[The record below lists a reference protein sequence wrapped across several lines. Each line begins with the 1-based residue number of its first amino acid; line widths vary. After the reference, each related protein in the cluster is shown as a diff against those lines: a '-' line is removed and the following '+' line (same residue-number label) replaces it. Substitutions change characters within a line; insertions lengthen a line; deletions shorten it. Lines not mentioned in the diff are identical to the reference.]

1 MRLEKRIALITGAGS
16 GIGRRLAMEAA
27 ARGMLVIL
35 CGRRGEALHE
45 TLAMMEPGGHVAL
58 PGDITDPTIR
68 VALARYINHWWG
80 RLDVLVNNA
89 GVVTVGPLLRTS
101 DADLNSVMAT
111 NVVAPAALIRE
122 LLPLL
127 HRAAPSR
134 VVNVG
139 SVFGDIAYPL
149 FGAYSASKFALR
161 GLSNALRRELKEFGV
176 GVTYAAPRATSTDA
190 AHAFG
195 RLVEPMQMRMDDP
208 IKVAADIWTAV
219 ARDADTVYPKGPERL
234 FVLVERLLPQLVN
247 RSVAAQL
254 SDHRIRAYLVSQ
266 GVWPTAP
273 GAGLRRGRPS

>member
-16 GIGRRLAMEAA
+16 GIGRQLAIEAA

-35 CGRRGEALHE
+35 CGRRRDALHE
-45 TLAMMEPGGHVAL
+45 TMAKLKPGGHVAL
-58 PGDITDPTIR
+58 PGDITDPAIR

-101 DADLNSVMAT
+101 DADLSSVMAT
-111 NVVAPAALIRE
+111 NVVAPAALIRD

-195 RLVEPMQMRMDDP
+195 RLVGPMQMRMDDP
-208 IKVAADIWTAV
+208 AKVAADIWTAV

-247 RSVAAQL
+247 RSVEAQL
-254 SDHRIRAYLVSQ
+254 SDKRIRAYLVSQ

-273 GAGLRRGRPS
+273 GAGLRRGRAS